1 MTSTFEKS
9 KIRELV
15 ISETKTV
22 AQLLDELRLSH
33 DHVVLVDG
41 ERQALDS
48 ILNENDTVVVLPV
61 IAGG

>member
-1 MTSTFEKS
+1 MTSTLEKS

-15 ISETKTV
+15 IGETKTV
-22 AQLLDELRLSH
+22 AELLNELNLSH

-41 ERQALDS
+41 ERQDLDA
-48 ILNENDTVVVLPV
+48 ILRENETVIVLPI

>member
-22 AQLLDELRLSH
+22 AQLLEELNLSH

-41 ERQALDS
+41 ERQNLDS
-48 ILNENDTVVVLPV
+48 ILHENETVIVLPL